1 MCGLGVPGQKGR
13 PCKRWLEIWMG
24 SWGSKLFTELSLR
37 RSFRS
42 IRRYRSSRKVNETKL
57 RGKDNTCVEM
67 HCMQG
72 MLCLCIQTE
81 LFEHLPSSAYL
92 SYRWLIYQLLS
103 IVSSSPHFFFI
114 YLSLFVASTGYEAL
128 FFPFAYED
136 LTKTSCKNHPVE
148 LLLRLRRERDR

>member
-1 MCGLGVPGQKGR
+1 MVGNLDGFMGF
-13 PCKRWLEIWMG
+13 EIVHRT
-24 SWGSKLFTELSLR
+24 L
-37 RSFRS
+37 
-42 IRRYRSSRKVNETKL
+42 
-57 RGKDNTCVEM
+57 VEEVIS
-67 HCMQG
+67 QYPE
-72 MLCLCIQTE
+72 TE

-103 IVSSSPHFFFI
+103 IVSSSPRFFFI
-114 YLSLFVASTGYEAL
+114 YLSPFVASTGYEAL